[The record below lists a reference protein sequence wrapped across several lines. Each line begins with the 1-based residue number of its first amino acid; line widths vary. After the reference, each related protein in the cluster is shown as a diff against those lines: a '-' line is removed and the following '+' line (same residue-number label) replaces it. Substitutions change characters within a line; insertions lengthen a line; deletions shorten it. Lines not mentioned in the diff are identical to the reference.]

1 MLREVP
7 LRRSP
12 HALSATQSVTFSPD
26 SEFQL
31 SSSGC
36 CCRQPS
42 PSPTLYRQFPTWIHL
57 GLRVHTWSPNVIWSH
72 PSALCL
78 HGLRRP
84 PRRAVFFQRLPFGR
98 ESLRAQQPVQQVHAR
113 DQDRRRSAEHPSAAR
128 RQWRG
133 RRRWSTWPLAA
144 PTSAIPPRRC
154 HDIGEHIMKSVI
166 SDGYDIPTYRYQ
178 GAKSCHIMTK
188 IMSNIIIFRYHS
200 TFFMIFTWY
209 HRQYHKKIAQE
220 TGMILSKLWYHVW
233 YHNYFMIS
241 YMISY
246 LFDNIRVAQETG
258 QYDII
263 HDIIHFFM
271 ISYMICY
278 MILA

>member
-1 MLREVP
+1 MVATDLEQPSINWGGQPPRET
-7 LRRSP
+7 
-12 HALSATQSVTFSPD
+12 HARFATQSVTFNPD
-26 SEFQL
+26 SELQL
-31 SSSGC
+31 SRTNGC
-36 CCRQPS
+36 AHQSDPS
-42 PSPTLYRQFPTWIHL
+42 TRLYCQFPAWIHL

-128 RQWRG
+128 RRWRG

-166 SDGYDIPTYRYQ
+166 SHGYDIPTYRYHGGQ
-178 GAKSCHIMTK
+178 
-188 IMSNIIIFRYHS
+188 IMSYHDQN
-200 TFFMIFTWY
+200 
-209 HRQYHKKIAQE
+209 HDK
-220 TGMILSKLWYHVW
+220 
-233 YHNYFMIS
+233 YHNIPIS
-241 YMISY
+241 
-246 LFDNIRVAQETG
+246 
-258 QYDII
+258 
-263 HDIIHFFM
+263 
-271 ISYMICY
+271 
-278 MILA
+278 